1 MINRNAPIIY
11 PDYRSICMSRSPAC
25 AGEGCGPSVCGVDFE
40 TPPVIKLQLSLSAS
54 HSDSPSISAALCQC
68 LFETVS
74 GKVQSRRC
82 DLWEHCLPCAPFAAQ
97 IPLLAFILS
106 HFKHSHSAEW
116 ARGGLGS
123 HRCYMSRSLVEIA
136 SVLSKLKNAQ
146 AQPLRSRGSIPVGAQ
161 LLLLCSWKA
170 FLSRFSPR
178 CDGLANP
185 DLSCWIVYI
194 PGNTEQP
201 ASC

>member
-1 MINRNAPIIY
+1 MINRNAPIIC
-11 PDYRSICMSRSPAC
+11 PDYRSICTSRSPAR
-25 AGEGCGPSVCGVDFE
+25 AGKGCGPSVCGVDFE

-68 LFETVS
+68 LFETVG

-82 DLWEHCLPCAPFAAQ
+82 DSWEHCLPCTLFTAQ
-97 IPLLAFILS
+97 IPLLTFILS

-116 ARGGLGS
+116 VREGS
-123 HRCYMSRSLVEIA
+123 HRCYTSRSLVEIA

-146 AQPLRSRGSIPVGAQ
+146 AQPLRSGGSVPDGAQ
-161 LLLLCSWKA
+161 LLLLLESLPFP
-170 FLSRFSPR
+170 FLSELWRFCSS
-178 CDGLANP
+178 
-185 DLSCWIVYI
+185 DLSCLLVYI
-194 PGNTEQP
+194 SENMEQP

>member
-1 MINRNAPIIY
+1 MINCNAPIIY
-11 PDYRSICMSRSPAC
+11 PDYRSICTSRRPAC
-25 AGEGCGPSVCGVDFE
+25 AGKGCGPSVCRVDFE
-40 TPPVIKLQLSLSAS
+40 TPPVIKRLQLSLSAS

-68 LFETVS
+68 LFETVG

-82 DLWEHCLPCAPFAAQ
+82 DSWEHCLPCALFAAQ
-97 IPLLAFILS
+97 IPLLTFIPS

-146 AQPLRSRGSIPVGAQ
+146 AQPLRSRGSIPDGAQ
-161 LLLLCSWKA
+161 LLLLLESLPFP
-170 FLSRFSPR
+170 FLSEVCRFSSS
-178 CDGLANP
+178 
-185 DLSCWIVYI
+185 DLSC
-194 PGNTEQP
+194 
-201 ASC
+201 